1 MSQTVVA
8 FVVAEAL
15 VLLVGALMARR
26 PAGRVTALG
35 RATTVLERRTDT
47 AAERFPRWAVA
58 LVVVLGGWVVT
69 LVAMF
74 VLGKLAHALEPSVDI
89 PMFAWARDN
98 LHPGTW
104 TSVWQVLTMM
114 GNRRQLQT
122 VVVVASVVLGVVWWR
137 RGRSA
142 WLPGVALVGGYL
154 LEKFGQMIVKRLVD
168 RGHPPTTKGTWP
180 SGGCARLLVVA
191 GVIAL
196 LVILLVA
203 AEKRAR
209 VSVGLWTLVAVL
221 AVAEAY
227 SRTYLLKHWFT
238 DVVGGLVYGVLLVAI
253 VAAGVHVLQRHR
265 AQLAPRG
272 LAAGEGVRLERG
284 VDRRVGSAGPVSS
297 ESGNAAE

>member
-15 VLLVGALMARR
+15 VLLVGALAARR

-58 LVVVLGGWVVT
+58 LVVVLAGWVLT
-69 LVAMF
+69 LVVMF

-98 LHPGTW
+98 LHPGAW
-104 TSVWQVLTMM
+104 TSTWQVLTMM

-122 VVVVASVVLGVVWWR
+122 VVVVSSVVLGVVWWR
-137 RGRSA
+137 RGRA
-142 WLPGVALVGGYL
+142 PWLPGVALVGGYL

-196 LVILLVA
+196 LVVLLVA
-203 AEKRAR
+203 AERRAR
-209 VSVGLWTLVAVL
+209 VAAGLWTVVAVL
-221 AVAEAY
+221 ATAEAY

-265 AQLAPRG
+265 LSGTGGPRT
-272 LAAGEGVRLERG
+272 AGWSVRSGE
-284 VDRRVGSAGPVSS
+284 SAPVSS
-297 ESGNAAE
+297 GSGNAAE